1 MHARIHFVNFTRKF
15 TFISVFF
22 LIPLHFLKL
31 GFNGWQ
37 IGFIMAVYAV
47 APLVISFPTG
57 WINDRLSI
65 AGVIRGAL
73 LAQGIFLIL
82 VAVTRHFP
90 PMAAIF
96 LLLGTANNVLDV
108 SLQSLYYKD
117 ETAMDQNRKY
127 GAYNVWMGLGPAL
140 GVISAGMLAK
150 AVSFETMLLIFGGA
164 TILVFLAVGSFDH
177 QKFHVVSIRDYR
189 RDILRGKT
197 LLFVVFLFVLALH
210 WSVEGT
216 VYSPFLERNLG
227 LGSFQTSAYIGGGL
241 LFLAVAA
248 FIVGKVKFDA
258 RLNKR
263 LLLGGMFLSGAGF
276 VLMVVVRP
284 PLVSFLF
291 RILHDA
297 SDGVMGVAIAVFVSR
312 LFEKRT
318 IGGSAGMLLAIQ
330 ILGQMTGSLV
340 FSPLGFRFGLQVPF
354 LAVGSLLVLN
364 ALFGVLIFR
373 RIEY

>member
-1 MHARIHFVNFTRKF
+1 MHAKIHFINFIRKF

-31 GFNGWQ
+31 GFSGWQ
-37 IGFIMAVYAV
+37 IGFIIAVYAV
-47 APLVISFPTG
+47 APLVVSFPTG
-57 WINDRLSI
+57 WVNDRLSM

-73 LAQGIFLIL
+73 LAQGILLIL
-82 VAVTRHFP
+82 VAVTRPFP
-90 PMAAIF
+90 LMVPIF
-96 LLLGTANNVLDV
+96 LFLGTANNVLDV

-117 ETAMDQNRKY
+117 ETAMDQNRKF
-127 GAYNVWMGLGPAL
+127 GAYTIWMGLGPAL
-140 GVISAGMLAK
+140 GVIAGGALTK
-150 AVSFETMLLIFGGA
+150 AIDFETVLIVYGAA

-177 QKFHVVSIRDYR
+177 QKFHAVSFRDYR

-227 LGSFQTSAYIGGGL
+227 LGPFQTAAYIGGGL
-241 LFLAVAA
+241 LFLPLAAVLM
-248 FIVGKVKFDA
+248 GRLRFDA
-258 RLNKR
+258 RLNRR
-263 LLLGGMFLSGAGF
+263 LLLTAMFVSGAGF
-276 VLMVVVRP
+276 ILMTIRQP
-284 PLVSFLF
+284 IVSFLF
-291 RILHDA
+291 RVLHDF

-312 LFEKRT
+312 LFERRT

-340 FSPLGFRFGLQVPF
+340 FAPLGYRFGLQVPF
-354 LAVGSLLVLN
+354 LVVGSLLALN

>member
-15 TFISVFF
+15 TFISVVF

-37 IGFIMAVYAV
+37 IGFILAVYAV
-47 APLVISFPTG
+47 APLVVSFPTG
-57 WINDRLSI
+57 WINDRLSM

-73 LAQGIFLIL
+73 LAQGILLIL
-82 VAVTRHFP
+82 AAATRNFPLMTAV
-90 PMAAIF
+90 F

-108 SLQSLYYKD
+108 SLQSFFYKD

-127 GAYNVWMGLGPAL
+127 GEYTFWMGLGPAL
-140 GVISAGMLAK
+140 GVVAGGVLTNVAG
-150 AVSFETMLLIFGGA
+150 FETVLVAFGGA

-177 QKFHVVSIRDYR
+177 QKFHAVSIRDYG
-189 RDILRGKT
+189 RDIFRGKT
-197 LLFVVFLFVLALH
+197 LLFVVFLFILALH

-227 LGSFQTSAYIGGGL
+227 LGSFPAAAYIGGGL

-248 FIVGKVKFDA
+248 VLFGGVKFDA

-263 LLLGGMFLSGAGF
+263 MMLVSMFLSGAGF
-276 VLMVVVRP
+276 VLMTVRP
-284 PLVSFLF
+284 PALSFFF
-291 RILHDA
+291 RVVHDV
-297 SDGVMGVAIAVFVSR
+297 SDGMMGVTIAVFISR
-312 LFEKRT
+312 LFGRRT
-318 IGGSAGMLLAIQ
+318 IGGSAGVLLSIQ

-340 FSPLGFRFGLQVPF
+340 FAPLGYRFGLQYPF
-354 LAVGSLLVLN
+354 LVCGSLLALN
-364 ALFGVLIFR
+364 ALFGALLFR
-373 RIEY
+373 RMEY